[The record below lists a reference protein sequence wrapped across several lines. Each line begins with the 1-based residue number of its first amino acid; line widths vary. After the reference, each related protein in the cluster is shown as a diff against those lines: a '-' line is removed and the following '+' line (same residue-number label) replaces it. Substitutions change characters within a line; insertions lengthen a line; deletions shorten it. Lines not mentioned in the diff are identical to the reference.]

1 MKFLIIAAGRG
12 SRLAQ
17 IGDSKPLIPLLGLPL
32 IERVILTGQK
42 CGFSDFYIVTGYN
55 GQKVR
60 SFLDKLA
67 QRRNIK
73 ITHIINEEWKKGNA
87 LSILKAKH
95 VLGDNNFLLTMT
107 DHIFDEQILLSLK
120 SEPIK
125 DHEIILAADFK
136 TTSNN
141 LVDIDDV
148 TKIFVKD
155 NRIIDIGKTI
165 APYNAFDT
173 GIFLCSSAIFS
184 AIEKNIVENDDS
196 SLSGAI
202 KILAEKN
209 QAKTFDIQGKFWLD
223 LDDEKALK
231 KAEQYMM
238 HQLKKASDGP
248 VSRYLN
254 RPISTRISKLLLK
267 TDITPN
273 QISFFS
279 FLIAMAGAALLF
291 FGNVTCLII
300 SGVLVQ
306 IASIVDGCDG
316 EIARLKHQQSDF
328 GAWFDACLD
337 RYADAFILFGLSY
350 YAFSSGSGLIAW
362 LVGFLAI
369 IGSFMNSYMADKY
382 DGLMKVKFSSSKP
395 FGIRM
400 GRDVR
405 MFIIFIGAVINQAF
419 FVLVFIAVLM
429 NIENVRRVIVCYR
442 NESH

>member
-60 SFLDKLA
+60 SFLDKMA
-67 QRRNIK
+67 PRRNIK
-73 ITHIINEEWKKGNA
+73 ITHVINEEWEKGNA

-95 VLGDNNFLLTMT
+95 VLGDNNFLLAMT
-107 DHIFDEQILLSLK
+107 DHLFDNQILLSLK

-125 DHEIILAADFK
+125 GNEVILAVDFK

-148 TKIFVKD
+148 TKVSVKD
-155 NRIIDIGKTI
+155 SHIIDIGKTI

-173 GIFLCSSAIFS
+173 GTFLCSSAIFP
-184 AIEKNIVENDDS
+184 AIEKSMLENNDS

-223 LDDEKALK
+223 LDDEKAFK

-254 RPISTRISKLLLK
+254 RPISTRISKLFLK
-267 TDITPN
+267 TNITPN
-273 QISFFS
+273 QISFLS
-279 FLIAMAGAALLF
+279 FLIAVAGAGLLF
-291 FGNVTCLII
+291 FGNITCLIV
-300 SGVLVQ
+300 SGILVQ

-316 EIARLKHQQSDF
+316 EIARLKYQESNY

-337 RYADAFILFGLSY
+337 RYADAFIFFGLSY
-350 YAFSSGSGLIAW
+350 YASLSGAGIWAW
-362 LVGFLAI
+362 IIGFLAM
-369 IGSFMNSYMADKY
+369 IGSFMNSYTADKY
-382 DGLMKVKFSSSKP
+382 DGLMKVKCSTYKTF
-395 FGIRM
+395 RM

-405 MFIIFIGAVINQAF
+405 MFIIFIGAITNQVM
-419 FVLVFIAVLM
+419 FVLGFIALLM
-429 NIENVRRVIVCYR
+429 NVETARRIVICSK
-442 NESH
+442 NE